1 MLHRPLLRILYNR
14 GAIVFEVDRSLIIA
28 AIEAHESGI
37 TIADCKQP
45 EMPLV
50 FVNKGFCQLTGYNR
64 DEIIGKNC
72 RFLQGANTDQS
83 TVKEIRSA
91 LMQGHNYRG
100 ELLNYRKDGS
110 TFWNKLRLCPIYDNE
125 GGLSHFV
132 GIQNDITS
140 VKQLQLERERLLED
154 LSENNER
161 LRYFGR
167 EVAHDVRTSIGLVKS
182 LSELLKEELEDKVS
196 KEVETYI
203 DDILRITN
211 KAIEE
216 LQKKTLATLED

>member
-1 MLHRPLLRILYNR
+1 M
-14 GAIVFEVDRSLIIA
+14 
-28 AIEAHESGI
+28 
-37 TIADCKQP
+37 
-45 EMPLV
+45 
-50 FVNKGFCQLTGYNR
+50 
-64 DEIIGKNC
+64 
-72 RFLQGANTDQS
+72 
-83 TVKEIRSA
+83 
-91 LMQGHNYRG
+91 
-100 ELLNYRKDGS
+100 
-110 TFWNKLRLCPIYDNE
+110 
-125 GGLSHFV
+125 
-132 GIQNDITS
+132 
-140 VKQLQLERERLLED
+140 QLERERLLED

-216 LQKKTLATLED
+216 LQKKTLATLSRIIGSFIKDAPAIS